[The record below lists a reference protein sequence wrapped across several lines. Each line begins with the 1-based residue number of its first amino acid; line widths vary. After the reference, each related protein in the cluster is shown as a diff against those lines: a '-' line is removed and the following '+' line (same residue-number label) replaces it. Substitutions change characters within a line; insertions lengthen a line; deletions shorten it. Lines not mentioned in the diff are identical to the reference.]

1 MGRRSKACCFAGDRR
16 CCRTAQYLSFSQNR
30 KHADAC
36 RRKIGTGADAE
47 RGAVATMK
55 ALPKSLWAATATP
68 ALTYPRLDGD
78 AAADCVIVGGG
89 FTGLSTALHSAAGGL
104 KVVLIEANEPGWGAS
119 GRNGGQVIPGLKLD
133 PSERRASYGEER
145 GRRLTATVGATADLV
160 FNLIDRHGI
169 ECNARRSGW
178 IQGAPGPKGFA
189 EVHNRAEEWA
199 ALGADVGVLNR
210 DEVRARVGGGD
221 YVGAFLDRRG
231 GTINPLSYARGL
243 ARAAAAAGAQ
253 IYGGSPAGAL
263 KRAQQ
268 GWKVLTPAGSVT
280 ASHAVLCTNAYTD
293 RLWPGLAETVVP
305 VLSSV
310 VATEPLSDNLSKV
323 ILPGRE
329 GVSETRRV
337 LNWFGIDRDIRLIF
351 GGRASQ
357 RETEDAQAFNPVLSR
372 LKRLFPILGEP
383 RIQFRWSGYVA
394 LTTDHV
400 PHLHELAPNL
410 YAGLGYNGR
419 GVAMSTMMGKL
430 LAERVAGARE
440 HDIPLPA
447 TPIERI
453 PFHGWRATGIALA
466 IGWKRLQDRLN
477 P

>member
-1 MGRRSKACCFAGDRR
+1 
-16 CCRTAQYLSFSQNR
+16 
-30 KHADAC
+30 
-36 RRKIGTGADAE
+36 
-47 RGAVATMK
+47 MK

-68 ALTYPRLDGD
+68 ASSYPRLDGER
-78 AAADCVIVGGG
+78 AADCVIVGGG
-89 FTGLSTALHSAAGGL
+89 FTGLSTALHLADRGL
-104 KVVLIEANEPGWGAS
+104 KAVLVEANEPGWGAS

-133 PSERRASYGEER
+133 PSEMRAKYGEER

-160 FNLIDRHGI
+160 FDLIERHGI
-169 ECNARRSGW
+169 ECDAKRTGW
-178 IQGAPGPKGFA
+178 IQAAPGPKGLA
-189 EVHNRAEEWA
+189 EVRNRAEEWA
-199 ALGADVGVLNR
+199 ALGADVAGLDR
-210 DEVRARVGGGD
+210 DEVCARVGGGD

-243 ARAAAAAGAQ
+243 ARAAASAGAA
-253 IYGGSPAGAL
+253 IHSASPAVTL
-263 KRAQQ
+263 ERARQ
-268 GWKVLTPAGSVT
+268 GWKVSTPAGSVT

-293 RLWPGLAETVVP
+293 RLWPGLAQTVVL

-310 VATEPLSDNLSKV
+310 VATEPLSDNLRKV

-337 LNWFGIDRDIRLIF
+337 LNWFGIDRDGRLIF

-357 RETEDAQAFNPVLSR
+357 RESEDPQAFSPVLAR
-372 LKRLFPILGEP
+372 LRRLLPILGEP
-383 RIQFRWSGYVA
+383 RIHFRWAGYVA

-400 PHLHELAPNL
+400 PHLNELAPNL

-440 HDIPLPA
+440 ADLPLPA

-466 IGWKRLQDRLN
+466 LGWKLLQDRLN